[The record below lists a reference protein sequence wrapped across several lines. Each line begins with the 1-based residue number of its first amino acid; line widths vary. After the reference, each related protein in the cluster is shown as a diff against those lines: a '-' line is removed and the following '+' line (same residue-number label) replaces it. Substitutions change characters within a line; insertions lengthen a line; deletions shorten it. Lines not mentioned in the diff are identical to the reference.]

1 MSGSDRLKQRWS
13 WRLLSVVAVAGLGL
27 ATAPAQASPP
37 RLDRFSEAP
46 AAPTDVLAAVSQ
58 VAPQIVDIDTK
69 IGYQN
74 AEGAGT
80 GIVIDPNGT
89 VLTNNHVIAGA
100 TSITAR
106 DIGNGRTYDGDVIGF
121 DRTNDIAVLQL
132 RGASGLPVATIGD
145 SNQVQVGDPI
155 VSLGNTGGAGE
166 APSAVPGR
174 VTALDQTVS
183 AQDSLTGASETL
195 TGLIKVDAAIRPG
208 DSGGPTVND
217 ANQVIG
223 MNTAASSWFRLVWG
237 QAFVMPINQAMGI
250 AGQIRSGAG
259 SPTVHI
265 GPTAFLGAG
274 VSNAVGAGALVK
286 QVYQPGP
293 AAGAGITE
301 GDVITSVDGAPVD
314 SATALTDIL
323 DRHHP
328 GDTVVVGLQNRT
340 TNVTLAAG
348 PPG

>member
-1 MSGSDRLKQRWS
+1 MSGSDRRKPRWS
-13 WRLLSVVAVAGLGL
+13 WRLLSVVAVLGLGL
-27 ATAPAQASPP
+27 AMAPAQASPP
-37 RLDRFSEAP
+37 RLTGFSEAP
-46 AAPTDVLAAVSQ
+46 AAPTDVLAAISQ

-74 AEGAGT
+74 AEGSAT
-80 GIVIDPNGT
+80 GIVIDPNGI
-89 VLTNNHVIAGA
+89 VLTNNHVIVGG

-106 DIGNGRTYDGDVIGF
+106 DIGNGQTYDADVIGF
-121 DRTNDIAVLQL
+121 DRTNDIAVLKL
-132 RGASGLPVATIGD
+132 RGASGLSVANIGD

-155 VSLGNTGGAGE
+155 VALGNAGGAGE

-174 VTALDQTVS
+174 VTALDQTIS
-183 AQDSLTGASETL
+183 ASDSLTGASVTL
-195 TGLIKVDAAIRPG
+195 NGLIKVDAAIRPG

-223 MNTAASSWFRLVWG
+223 MNTAASSWFKLVWG
-237 QAFVMPINQAMGI
+237 PAVVIPISQAMGI

-274 VSNAVGAGALVK
+274 VSNAVGGGALVK
-286 QVYQPGP
+286 QVHQPSP

-301 GDVITSVDGAPVD
+301 GDVLTSVDGAPVD
-314 SATALTDIL
+314 SATALIDIL

-328 GDTVVVGLQNRT
+328 GDAIVLGLQNRT
-340 TNVTLAAG
+340 TNVTLAVG